1 MHESIDMKAALVLAA
16 LGNHHRLQVVRLLRK
31 GERCV
36 CEITPALD
44 LDQSVVSRH
53 LSTLTRAGVLR
64 HRRDGRRVFYQIADR
79 RYLTTCDRVFR
90 AIASPLRARPV
101 GSVARRA
108 GP

>member
-1 MHESIDMKAALVLAA
+1 MAA
-16 LGNHHRLQVVRLLRK
+16 LGSPHRLQVMRLLKK

-36 CEITPALD
+36 CEITPALG

-79 RYLTTCDRVFR
+79 RYLTACDRIFR
-90 AIASPLRARPV
+90 AVASPLGARPV
-101 GSVARRA
+101 GPGARKA